1 MPKLLQINVTAN
13 QGSTGKIAEQVGRL
27 VMSHGWE
34 SWIAYGRGV
43 PRSESGLIR
52 IGNDWDMRVHGVQSR
67 LFDNHGLAS
76 RRVTGQFIKTAWEI
90 NPDIVHLHNIHGYY
104 LNYPMLF
111 EWLKEWGGPV
121 VWTLHDCWPFTG
133 HCAYFMMSGC
143 EKWMSGCHD
152 CGSLRG
158 YPASLL
164 MDCSERNYNLK
175 KKFFTSL
182 DDRLTLVP
190 VSHYVGDYLKDS
202 FFKNTRREV
211 IHNGIDTEVFRP
223 CAQKERLVLG
233 VANVW
238 EQRKGL
244 NDFYE
249 LRRLLPPDFRI
260 LLVGLTKRQIE
271 RLPSGIDGISRT
283 ESQDALAKIYSQAI
297 ALVNPTYEDN
307 YPTVNLEA
315 ISCGTPVITYRTGG
329 SPESLTDL
337 TGVVLEQ
344 GDIMGIVDAIND
356 FEHRDSVDVMCRRY
370 AVANFEQKKCFNA
383 YFNLYQNLL

>member
-52 IGNDWDMRVHGVQSR
+52 IGNDLDMRIHGAQSR

-76 RRVTGQFIKTAWEI
+76 RGVTKQFIKTVREI

-104 LNYPMLF
+104 LNYPILF

-133 HCAYFMMSGC
+133 HCAYFMMSRC
-143 EKWMSGCHD
+143 EKWRTGCHD
-152 CGSLRG
+152 CGSLRS

-164 MDCSERNYNLK
+164 ADSSKRNYDLK
-175 KKFFTSL
+175 KRIFTSL
-182 DDRLTLVP
+182 GDRLTMVP

-202 FFKNTRREV
+202 FFRDTRCEV
-211 IHNGIDTEVFRP
+211 IHNGIDTDVFRP
-223 CAQKERLVLG
+223 CADKAKMVLG

-238 EQRKGL
+238 EPRKGL
-244 NDFYE
+244 EDFYR
-249 LRRLLPPDFRI
+249 LRECLPADYRI
-260 LLVGLTKRQIE
+260 LLVGLTPTQIKH
-271 RLPSGIDGISRT
+271 LPRGIDGISRT
-283 ESQDALAKIYSQAI
+283 ENQQELAKLYSQAI

-315 ISCGTPVITYRTGG
+315 IACGTPVITYRTGG
-329 SPESLTDL
+329 SPESLTEA
-337 TGVVLEQ
+337 TGRVLEQ
-344 GDIMGIVDAIND
+344 GDIRGIADAING
-356 FEHRDSVDVMCRRY
+356 FEGNSSIGKICRTY
-370 AVANFEQKKCFNA
+370 AEDNFNQKKCFDA
-383 YFNLYQNLL
+383 YFRLYQNLL